1 MIINFIA
8 SIGGNMR
15 TKVDRRVRK
24 TRKQLRTCL
33 ATLLM
38 KKKIQDITVT
48 ELTDLAD
55 LNRGTF
61 YLHYKDVYDLL
72 ESLEEQMFIQ
82 FNTILDEYLTP
93 SSLPDT
99 VLFEKIF
106 AFIEENQDL
115 SRILLGP
122 NGDINYL
129 NRIKQTLRQRL
140 LPPEDIQS
148 QSSINYDALFAYS
161 ISGFLGLLD
170 YWFDT
175 GMKATI
181 PEMAH
186 LANQLISTGT
196 RGTLNK

>member
-1 MIINFIA
+1 M
-8 SIGGNMR
+8 
-15 TKVDRRVRK
+15 
-24 TRKQLRTCL
+24 
-33 ATLLM
+33 
-38 KKKIQDITVT
+38 
-48 ELTDLAD
+48 
-55 LNRGTF
+55 
-61 YLHYKDVYDLL
+61 
-72 ESLEEQMFIQ
+72 
-82 FNTILDEYLTP
+82 
-93 SSLPDT
+93 
-99 VLFEKIF
+99 
-106 AFIEENQDL
+106 
-115 SRILLGP
+115 LGP

>member
-1 MIINFIA
+1 MTTSMIINIIA

-82 FNTILDEYLTP
+82 FNTILRISNSFK
-93 SSLPDT
+93 SSRYCSL
-99 VLFEKIF
+99 
-106 AFIEENQDL
+106 
-115 SRILLGP
+115 
-122 NGDINYL
+122 
-129 NRIKQTLRQRL
+129 
-140 LPPEDIQS
+140 
-148 QSSINYDALFAYS
+148 
-161 ISGFLGLLD
+161 
-170 YWFDT
+170 
-175 GMKATI
+175 
-181 PEMAH
+181 
-186 LANQLISTGT
+186 
-196 RGTLNK
+196 

>member
-1 MIINFIA
+1 MTLSN
-8 SIGGNMR
+8 SNG
-15 TKVDRRVRK
+15 
-24 TRKQLRTCL
+24 LRTCL